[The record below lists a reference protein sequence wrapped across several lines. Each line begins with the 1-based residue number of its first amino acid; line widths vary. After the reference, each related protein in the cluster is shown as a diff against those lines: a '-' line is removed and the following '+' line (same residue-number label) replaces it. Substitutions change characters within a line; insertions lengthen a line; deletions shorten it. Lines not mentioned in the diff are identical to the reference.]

1 MLTDMQK
8 IGLKYFEDFVEKIPR
23 EEVAQLLER
32 LKKTAY
38 KVIPNGEKVLSI
50 IAAGSYRRGRKLCG
64 DIDVLITRTDGH
76 DIKGL
81 NEKIVVALEK
91 EDFLKERLGSLRKN
105 ESGGEGY

>member
-1 MLTDMQK
+1 MQK
-8 IGLKYFEDFVEKIPR
+8 IGLKYYEDFIEKIPR
-23 EEVAQLLER
+23 DEVTQLLDR

-50 IAAGSYRRGRKLCG
+50 IAAGSYRRGRPLCG
-64 DIDVLITRTDGH
+64 DIDVLITRTDGQ

-91 EDFLKERLGSLRKN
+91 EGFLKERLGALRKN